1 MSQSLNK
8 IYIHIIFSTK
18 NREDLLPAISV
29 SQSKVDTVTN
39 YIRNQK
45 EHHTKKSFKEE
56 LVEFLKNYQ
65 IEYKEEYLWS

>member
-1 MSQSLNK
+1 MDKTQHPNFAWQNG
-8 IYIHIIFSTK
+8 YAAF
-18 NREDLLPAISV
+18 SV

-56 LVEFLKNYQ
+56 LVEFLKNYK
-65 IEYKEEYLWS
+65 IEYKEEYLWI

>member
-1 MSQSLNK
+1 MDKTRLPPTSQLCMAE
-8 IYIHIIFSTK
+8 
-18 NREDLLPAISV
+18 RLCRISV

-56 LVEFLKNYQ
+56 LVEFLKNYK

>member
-1 MSQSLNK
+1 MDKTRYPQHPNFAWQNG
-8 IYIHIIFSTK
+8 YAAF
-18 NREDLLPAISV
+18 SV

-56 LVEFLKNYQ
+56 LVEFLKNYK
-65 IEYKEEYLWS
+65 IEYKEEYLWI